1 MGNSTSRVVGC
12 FAPPDKAAG
21 GVDLDFLEQ
30 LDEGLGHSFCYVR
43 PGAVADS
50 PAITPSNSERYTLDS
65 SVMDSETRSGSF
77 RHEPADDLAAAGL
90 QRPCRSFGETTFR
103 TISGASVSANASSAR
118 TGNLTVSLAGDV
130 QEPAAAFEST
140 ASFAAV
146 PLQPVPR
153 GSGPLNTFLSGPLE
167 RGFASGPLDKGS
179 GFMSGPLDKGGA
191 FMSGPIDAGSRSNFS
206 APLSYGRRKARL
218 GLLVHRISRP
228 MKTALSRTFSRSSQ
242 NPGWVQK
249 FLMHPMSQ
257 LPWARD
263 AKSRSEGSQN
273 GLEAGIPEP
282 EYNVTRNLQWAHGK
296 AGEDRVHVVLS
307 EEQGWLFIGIYDG
320 FSGPDA
326 PDFLM
331 SNLYRA
337 IDKELEGLLW
347 IYEDSSE
354 RCDHVSN
361 LEEGESVAASVDA
374 PHGDSGRFQSDN
386 GKQEQLG
393 NFGKQNVSPGKGGD
407 ESALQVQPNCTGCEE
422 KDLTAQDSSSEK
434 LGRDEIV
441 EEMAGADLG
450 NDLQNRESHNSNRSV
465 SGADLYTSCSCAT
478 ETSAYCDQHA
488 KFLKENRKSKRLFEL
503 LEMELLEDY
512 NKRLS
517 KASPEKRKIPS
528 LHVAQEG
535 TVEGSS
541 RNAAEIS
548 RCSLAATG
556 ECFDDSED
564 LGSSRHAD
572 SVLGTDLKECTGC
585 SMSTSSSGHKQ
596 VTRRFVFGSKLRKM
610 YKKQK
615 MLQKFFPWNYDWHR
629 DQPHVDESVIKSSEV
644 ARRCKSGPVEHDAVL
659 RAMSRALE
667 TTEEAYME
675 IVEKELDRHP
685 ELALMGS
692 CVLVMLMKDQD
703 VYVMN
708 LGDSRAI
715 LAQDNDQYN
724 SSSFSKGDLRH
735 RNRSRESLV
744 RVELD
749 RISEESP
756 MHNPNSHLNSN
767 TKAKELSICRLKM
780 RAVQLSTDHS
790 TSIEEEVLRIK
801 VEHPDDPQAVFNDR
815 VKGQLK
821 VTRAFGAG
829 FLKKPKF
836 NEALLEMF
844 RIDYVGTSP
853 YISCNPAVLH
863 HRLCANDR
871 FLVLSS
877 DGLYQY
883 FSNDEVVSHVLW
895 FMENV
900 PEGDPAQ
907 YLVAELLCRAAKKN
921 GMNFHELL
929 DIPQGDRR
937 KYHDD
942 VSVMIPIL
950 VEDLLVTTRK
960 FNRNKRFQRNVV
972 DWWLSA
978 HDESTSTMR

>member
-1 MGNSTSRVVGC
+1 
-12 FAPPDKAAG
+12 
-21 GVDLDFLEQ
+21 
-30 LDEGLGHSFCYVR
+30 
-43 PGAVADS
+43 
-50 PAITPSNSERYTLDS
+50 
-65 SVMDSETRSGSF
+65 
-77 RHEPADDLAAAGL
+77 
-90 QRPCRSFGETTFR
+90 
-103 TISGASVSANASSAR
+103 
-118 TGNLTVSLAGDV
+118 
-130 QEPAAAFEST
+130 
-140 ASFAAV
+140 
-146 PLQPVPR
+146 
-153 GSGPLNTFLSGPLE
+153 
-167 RGFASGPLDKGS
+167 
-179 GFMSGPLDKGGA
+179 MSGPLDKGA

-249 FLMHPMSQ
+249 FLSHPMAQ

-273 GLEAGIPEP
+273 GLEPGIPEP

-331 SNLYRA
+331 SNLYKA

-347 IYEDSSE
+347 VYEDSSD

-361 LEEGESVAASVDA
+361 LEEGESAAASVDA
-374 PHGDSGRFQSDN
+374 PHDDSGQFQSDN

-407 ESALQVQPNCTGCEE
+407 ESALQVQPNCTSCEE
-422 KDLTAQDSSSEK
+422 KDLATQDSSSEK

-450 NDLQNRESHNSNRSV
+450 NDLQSRESHNLNRGL
-465 SGADLYTSCSCAT
+465 SGTDLSTSCSCAT

-517 KASPEKRKIPS
+517 KASPEGRKIPS
-528 LHVAQEG
+528 LHVAQAG
-535 TVEGSS
+535 TAEGSS

-572 SVLGTDLKECTGC
+572 SVLGTDVKECTGC
-585 SMSTSSSGHKQ
+585 SISTSSSGHKQ
-596 VTRRFVFGSKLRKM
+596 VMRRFVFGSKLRKM

-615 MLQKFFPWNYDWHR
+615 MLQKKFFPWNYDWHR
-629 DQPHVDESVIKSSEV
+629 DQPHVDETAIKSSEV
-644 ARRCKSGPVEHDAVL
+644 SRRCKSGPVEHDAVL

-900 PEGDPAQ
+900 PDGDPAQ

-942 VSVMIPIL
+942 VSVMVISLEGRIW
-950 VEDLLVTTRK
+950 R
-960 FNRNKRFQRNVV
+960 
-972 DWWLSA
+972 S
-978 HDESTSTMR
+978 SG

>member
-1 MGNSTSRVVGC
+1 
-12 FAPPDKAAG
+12 
-21 GVDLDFLEQ
+21 
-30 LDEGLGHSFCYVR
+30 
-43 PGAVADS
+43 
-50 PAITPSNSERYTLDS
+50 
-65 SVMDSETRSGSF
+65 MDSETRSGSF

-331 SNLYRA
+331 SNLYKT

-347 IYEDSSE
+347 VYEDSSE

-374 PHGDSGRFQSDN
+374 HDDSGRFQSDN

-528 LHVAQEG
+528 LHVAQAG

-615 MLQKFFPWNYDWHR
+615 MLQKKFFPWNYDWHR

-844 RIDYVGTSP
+844 RINYVGTSP

-942 VSVMIPIL
+942 VSVMPCL
-950 VEDLLVTTRK
+950 V
-960 FNRNKRFQRNVV
+960 
-972 DWWLSA
+972 
-978 HDESTSTMR
+978 

>member
-12 FAPPDKAAG
+12 FAPADKA
-21 GVDLDFLEQ
+21 GVNLEFLEP

-43 PGAVADS
+43 PGAIVDS

-77 RHEPADDLAAAGL
+77 RQEAVEDLTAAGL
-90 QRPCRSFGETTFR
+90 QRPGRSFSETTFR
-103 TISGASVSANASSAR
+103 AISGASVSANASSAR
-118 TGNLTVSLAGDV
+118 TGNLCVSLAGDV

-167 RGFASGPLDKGS
+167 RGFASGPLDKSS
-179 GFMSGPLDKGGA
+179 GFMSGPLDKGA
-191 FMSGPIDAGSRSNFS
+191 FMSGPIDAGNRSNFS
-206 APLSYGRRKARL
+206 APLSYGRRKAGL
-218 GLLVHRISRP
+218 GHLVHKISRP
-228 MKTALSRTFSRSSQ
+228 MKTALSRTFSRNSQ
-242 NPGWVQK
+242 GPGWVQK
-249 FLMHPMSQ
+249 FLLHPMAQ
-257 LPWARD
+257 LAWSRD
-263 AKSRSEGSQN
+263 TKCRSEGSQN
-273 GLEAGIPEP
+273 GLEAGLPEP

-331 SNLYRA
+331 SNLYKA

-347 IYEDSSE
+347 VYEDTAE
-354 RCDHVSN
+354 RSDHVSTHGD
-361 LEEGESVAASVDA
+361 GESLAASLD
-374 PHGDSGRFQSDN
+374 PPCGDGTQFQIEN
-386 GKQEQLG
+386 RKQEQLG
-393 NFGKQNVSPGKGGD
+393 NFEKQIVSTGKD
-407 ESALQVQPNCTGCEE
+407 CDDSALKVQPNSNNSEQ
-422 KDLTAQDSSSEK
+422 KDLATQVSSSQE
-434 LGRDEIV
+434 LGADEIV
-441 EEMAGADLG
+441 EETAGADVG
-450 NDLQNRESHNSNRSV
+450 NNLRNRESNKSSTCLSSTDVN
-465 SGADLYTSCSCAT
+465 TSCSCT
-478 ETSAYCDQHA
+478 MENSTYCNQDV
-488 KFLKENRKSKRLFEL
+488 KLLKESRKSKRLFEL
-503 LEMELLEDY
+503 LEMELLEEY
-512 NKRLS
+512 NRSIS
-517 KASPEKRKIPS
+517 KLSPEGSKRQS
-528 LHVAQEG
+528 LLNMQAG
-535 TVEGSS
+535 TTEESF
-541 RNAAEIS
+541 RNASELS

-556 ECFDDSED
+556 ELFDDSED
-564 LGSSRHAD
+564 PGSSRHGD
-572 SVLGTDLKECTGC
+572 SVPGIDSKECGEC
-585 SMSTSSSGHKQ
+585 SISSSSSGHKQ
-596 VTRRFVFGSKLRKM
+596 ITSNFLFGSKLRKM
-610 YKKQK
+610 YRKQK
-615 MLQKFFPWNYDWHR
+615 LLQKKFFPWNYDWHR
-629 DQPHVDESVIKSSEV
+629 DQPHIEESVIKPSEV
-644 ARRCKSGPVEHDAVL
+644 TRKCKSGPVEHDAVL

-708 LGDSRAI
+708 LGDSRVI

-724 SSSFSKGDLRH
+724 SSSFSKGDLRY

-756 MHNPNSHLNSN
+756 MHNPNSHLSSN
-767 TKAKELSICRLKM
+767 TKTKELSICRLKT

-801 VEHPDDPQAVFNDR
+801 AEHPDDPQAVFNDR

-836 NEALLEMF
+836 NETLLEMF

-863 HRLCANDR
+863 HRLCSNDR

-883 FSNDEVVSHVLW
+883 FSNDEVVSHVSW

-921 GMNFHELL
+921 GMDFHELL
-929 DIPQGDRR
+929 DIPHGDRR

-942 VSVMIPIL
+942 VSVMVISLEGRIW
-950 VEDLLVTTRK
+950 R
-960 FNRNKRFQRNVV
+960 
-972 DWWLSA
+972 S
-978 HDESTSTMR
+978 SG

>member
-1 MGNSTSRVVGC
+1 M
-12 FAPPDKAAG
+12 A
-21 GVDLDFLEQ
+21 
-30 LDEGLGHSFCYVR
+30 
-43 PGAVADS
+43 
-50 PAITPSNSERYTLDS
+50 
-65 SVMDSETRSGSF
+65 
-77 RHEPADDLAAAGL
+77 
-90 QRPCRSFGETTFR
+90 
-103 TISGASVSANASSAR
+103 
-118 TGNLTVSLAGDV
+118 
-130 QEPAAAFEST
+130 
-140 ASFAAV
+140 
-146 PLQPVPR
+146 
-153 GSGPLNTFLSGPLE
+153 
-167 RGFASGPLDKGS
+167 
-179 GFMSGPLDKGGA
+179 
-191 FMSGPIDAGSRSNFS
+191 
-206 APLSYGRRKARL
+206 
-218 GLLVHRISRP
+218 
-228 MKTALSRTFSRSSQ
+228 
-242 NPGWVQK
+242 
-249 FLMHPMSQ
+249 Q
-257 LPWARD
+257 LPWPRD

-273 GLEAGIPEP
+273 GLDAGIPEP

-331 SNLYRA
+331 SNLYKA

-347 IYEDSSE
+347 VYEESAE
-354 RCDHVSN
+354 RSDHASAHE
-361 LEEGESVAASVDA
+361 EEGEPVAASVDA
-374 PHGDSGRFQSDN
+374 PHGDGDQLQIENVKR
-386 GKQEQLG
+386 EQLVHL
-393 NFGKQNVSPGKGGD
+393 GKQNAPPEKCCD
-407 ESALQVQPNCTGCEE
+407 ESASQVQPNCICSEQKCPDTHVSS
-422 KDLTAQDSSSEK
+422 AQK
-434 LGRDEIV
+434 LGADEIV
-441 EEMAGADLG
+441 EEMAEADQG
-450 NDLQNRESHNSNRSV
+450 NDLQSREPLDLNTCF
-465 SGADLYTSCSCAT
+465 SGTGLGTSCSCAA
-478 ETSAYCDQHA
+478 ENSAYCDQHA
-488 KFLKENRKSKRLFEL
+488 KFLKESRKSKRLFEL

-512 NKRLS
+512 NRRLS
-517 KASPEKRKIPS
+517 KVSPEGRGIQSSHDDTQP
-528 LHVAQEG
+528 G
-535 TVEGSS
+535 TTEGSS
-541 RNAAEIS
+541 RNAAEVS
-548 RCSLAATG
+548 RCSLAETG
-556 ECFDDSED
+556 ECFHDSED

-572 SVLGTDLKECTGC
+572 SALGIDPKECGGC
-585 SMSTSSSGHKQ
+585 SVSTSSSGHRQ
-596 VTRRFVFGSKLRKM
+596 VTRRFVFGSRLRRM

-615 MLQKFFPWNYDWHR
+615 MLQKKFFPWNYDWHR
-629 DQPHVDESVIKSSEV
+629 DQPHVDECVIKPSEV

-675 IVEKELDRHP
+675 IVEKELDRNP

-708 LGDSRAI
+708 LGDSRVI

-756 MHNPNSHLNSN
+756 MHNPNSHLSSN
-767 TKAKELSICRLKM
+767 TKAKELSVCKLKM

-801 VEHPDDPQAVFNDR
+801 AEHPDDPQAVFNDR

-836 NEALLEMF
+836 NEALLQMF

-853 YISCNPAVLH
+853 YVSCNPAVLH

-883 FSNDEVVSHVLW
+883 FSNDEVVSHVSW

-921 GMNFHELL
+921 GMDFHELL

-942 VSVMIPIL
+942 VSVMVISLEGRIW
-950 VEDLLVTTRK
+950 R
-960 FNRNKRFQRNVV
+960 
-972 DWWLSA
+972 S
-978 HDESTSTMR
+978 SG

>member
-12 FAPPDKAAG
+12 FAPADKA
-21 GVDLDFLEQ
+21 GVDLDFLEP

-43 PGAVADS
+43 PGAGAADS

-65 SVMDSETRSGSF
+65 SALDSETRSGSF
-77 RHEPADDLAAAGL
+77 RQEAAEDLAAAAAAAVAAGL
-90 QRPCRSFGETTFR
+90 QRPSRSFGETTFR

-118 TGNLTVSLAGDV
+118 TGNISVSLAGDV
-130 QEPAAAFEST
+130 QEPAAVFEST

-167 RGFASGPLDKGS
+167 RGFASGPLDKGA
-179 GFMSGPLDKGGA
+179 GFMSGPLDKGV
-191 FMSGPIDAGSRSNFS
+191 FMSGPIDGGNRSNFS
-206 APLSYGRRKARL
+206 APLSYGRRKAGL
-218 GLLVHRISRP
+218 GHLVHRISRP
-228 MKTALSRTFSRSSQ
+228 MKTALSRTFSRNSQ
-242 NPGWVQK
+242 NPGWLHKV
-249 FLMHPMSQ
+249 LLHPMGQ

-273 GLEAGIPEP
+273 GLEAGLPEP

-331 SNLYRA
+331 SNLYKA

-347 IYEDSSE
+347 VYEESSE
-354 RCDHVSN
+354 KSDHVSAH
-361 LEEGESVAASVDA
+361 EEGEPAAASMDA
-374 PHGDSGRFQSDN
+374 PHGDGGQFQIDS
-386 GKQEQLG
+386 GKQEQG
-393 NFGKQNVSPGKGGD
+393 NFQKLDVSAEKDRD
-407 ESALQVQPNCTGCEE
+407 ESALQVQPNCTSSEQ
-422 KDLTAQDSSSEK
+422 KDLATQVSSSQE
-434 LGRDEIV
+434 LGTDEIV
-441 EEMAGADLG
+441 EETVEADLG
-450 NDLQNRESHNSNRSV
+450 NDLQSRESHNSNTGLS
-465 SGADLYTSCSCAT
+465 SADLNISCTCTT
-478 ETSAYCDQHA
+478 ENSVYCDQHA

-503 LEMELLEDY
+503 LEMELLEDH
-512 NKRLS
+512 S
-517 KASPEKRKIPS
+517 KSVSKVS
-528 LHVAQEG
+528 LDGRTTQNLHNTLAG
-535 TVEGSS
+535 TAEGSS
-541 RNAAEIS
+541 RNASEIS

-572 SVLGTDLKECTGC
+572 SVLGADTKECSGC
-585 SMSTSSSGHKQ
+585 SISTSSSGHKQ
-596 VTRRFVFGSKLRKM
+596 TTRRFLFGTKLRKM

-615 MLQKFFPWNYDWHR
+615 LLQKKFFPWNYDWHR
-629 DQPHVDESVIKSSEV
+629 DQPHVDESIIQPSEV
-644 ARRCKSGPVEHDAVL
+644 IRRCKSGPVEHDAVL

-708 LGDSRAI
+708 LGDSRVI

-724 SSSFSKGDLRH
+724 GSSFLKGDLRH

-756 MHNPNSHLNSN
+756 MHNPNSHLSSN

-790 TSIEEEVLRIK
+790 TSIAEEVLRIK
-801 VEHPDDPQAVFNDR
+801 AEHPDDPQAVFNDR

-836 NEALLEMF
+836 NEALLQMF

-853 YISCNPAVLH
+853 YLSCNPAVLH
-863 HRLCANDR
+863 HRLCTNDR

-883 FSNDEVVSHVLW
+883 FSNDEVVSHVSW

-921 GMNFHELL
+921 GMDFHELL

-942 VSVMIPIL
+942 VSVMVISLEGRIW
-950 VEDLLVTTRK
+950 R
-960 FNRNKRFQRNVV
+960 
-972 DWWLSA
+972 S
-978 HDESTSTMR
+978 SG

>member
-12 FAPPDKAAG
+12 FAPADKA
-21 GVDLDFLEQ
+21 GVDLDFLEP

-43 PGAVADS
+43 PGAAADS

-77 RHEPADDLAAAGL
+77 RQDAAEDLAAVATAAAGL

-118 TGNLTVSLAGDV
+118 TGNLSVSLAGDV

-153 GSGPLNTFLSGPLE
+153 GSGPLNSFLSGPLE

-179 GFMSGPLDKGGA
+179 GFMSGPLDKGV
-191 FMSGPIDAGSRSNFS
+191 FMSGPIDGGNRSNFS
-206 APLSYGRRKARL
+206 APLSYGRGKAGL
-218 GLLVHRISRP
+218 GHLVHRISRP

-242 NPGWVQK
+242 NPGWVHK
-249 FLMHPMSQ
+249 FLLHPMAQ

-273 GLEAGIPEP
+273 GLEAGLPEP

-331 SNLYRA
+331 SNLYKA

-347 IYEDSSE
+347 VYEESSE
-354 RCDHVSN
+354 RNDHVSTH
-361 LEEGESVAASVDA
+361 EECEPVATSMDAS
-374 PHGDSGRFQSDN
+374 HGDGCQFQIDN
-386 GKQEQLG
+386 EKQEQLG
-393 NFGKQNVSPGKGGD
+393 NFEKHNVSASKDCD
-407 ESALQVQPNCTGCEE
+407 ESALQVQPNCTSGEQ
-422 KDLTAQDSSSEK
+422 KDLAIQVSSSQE
-434 LGRDEIV
+434 LGADEIV
-441 EEMAGADLG
+441 EETAEANLG
-450 NDLQNRESHNSNRSV
+450 NDLQSREPHNLDR
-465 SGADLYTSCSCAT
+465 DLSSTDVNINCSCT
-478 ETSAYCDQHA
+478 TDNSASCDQHA
-488 KFLKENRKSKRLFEL
+488 KFLKVNRKSKRLFEL
-503 LEMELLEDY
+503 LQMELVEDH
-512 NKRLS
+512 NRSVS
-517 KASPEKRKIPS
+517 KASPDGRKIQN
-528 LHVAQEG
+528 LHS
-535 TVEGSS
+535 TVEGTTERSS
-541 RNAAEIS
+541 INPAEVS
-548 RCSLAATG
+548 RCSLAAG

-572 SVLGTDLKECTGC
+572 TVIGIDTKECSGC
-585 SMSTSSSGHKQ
+585 SVSTSSSGHKQ
-596 VTRRFVFGSKLRKM
+596 ITRRFLFGSKLRKM
-610 YKKQK
+610 YKRQK
-615 MLQKFFPWNYDWHR
+615 LLQKKFFPWNYDWHR
-629 DQPHVDESVIKSSEV
+629 DQPHVDESAIQPSEV
-644 ARRCKSGPVEHDAVL
+644 IRRCKSGPVEHDAVL

-675 IVEKELDRHP
+675 IVESELDRHP

-708 LGDSRAI
+708 LGDSRVI

-756 MHNPNSHLNSN
+756 MHNPNSHLSSN

-801 VEHPDDPQAVFNDR
+801 AEHPDDPQAVFNDR

-836 NEALLEMF
+836 NEALLQMF

-883 FSNDEVVSHVLW
+883 FSNDEVVSHVSW

-921 GMNFHELL
+921 GMDFHELL

-942 VSVMIPIL
+942 VSVMVISLEGRIW
-950 VEDLLVTTRK
+950 R
-960 FNRNKRFQRNVV
+960 
-972 DWWLSA
+972 S
-978 HDESTSTMR
+978 SG

>member
-12 FAPPDKAAG
+12 FAPADKA
-21 GVDLDFLEQ
+21 GVNLEFLEP

-43 PGAVADS
+43 PGPIADS

-77 RHEPADDLAAAGL
+77 RQEAMEDLAAAGL
-90 QRPCRSFGETTFR
+90 QRPSRSFSETTFR

-118 TGNLTVSLAGDV
+118 TANLCVSLAGDV
-130 QEPAAAFEST
+130 HEPAAAFEST
-140 ASFAAV
+140 ASFSAV

-167 RGFASGPLDKGS
+167 RGFASGPLDKGA
-179 GFMSGPLDKGGA
+179 GFMSGPLDKGT
-191 FMSGPIDAGSRSNFS
+191 FMSGPIDGGSRSNFS
-206 APLSYGRRKARL
+206 APLSFGRKKAGL
-218 GLLVHRISRP
+218 GHLVHKISRP
-228 MKTALSRTFSRSSQ
+228 MKSALSRTFSRNSHG
-242 NPGWVQK
+242 PGWVQK
-249 FLMHPMSQ
+249 FLLHPMAQ
-257 LPWARD
+257 LTWSRD
-263 AKSRSEGSQN
+263 AKCRSEGSQN
-273 GLEAGIPEP
+273 GVEAGLPEP

-331 SNLYRA
+331 SNLYKA

-347 IYEDSSE
+347 VYEDTADRS
-354 RCDHVSN
+354 DHVSAH
-361 LEEGESVAASVDA
+361 GVDEA
-374 PHGDSGRFQSDN
+374 IATSLDPCCDDGTHLQIDN
-386 GKQEQLG
+386 RKQEQLG
-393 NFGKQNVSPGKGGD
+393 NFEKQSVSTGKD
-407 ESALQVQPNCTGCEE
+407 C
-422 KDLTAQDSSSEK
+422 
-434 LGRDEIV
+434 DEIV
-441 EEMAGADLG
+441 CKDQPNSYSSEQKDLAKQVSSSQELDTDEITEETAGTDVG
-450 NDLQNRESHNSNRSV
+450 NNLQNRESNNLSRGISSTDV
-465 SGADLYTSCSCAT
+465 KTSCSCTAENST
-478 ETSAYCDQHA
+478 YCNQDV
-488 KFLKENRKSKRLFEL
+488 KMLKKSRKSKRLFEL
-503 LEMELLEDY
+503 LEMELLQEC
-512 NKRLS
+512 NRSIS
-517 KASPEKRKIPS
+517 KMSPEGVKRQS
-528 LHVAQEG
+528 LPNTQGGNTE
-535 TVEGSS
+535 ESL
-541 RNAAEIS
+541 RNASEFT
-548 RCSLAATG
+548 RCSLASTG

-564 LGSSRHAD
+564 PSSRHGD
-572 SVLGTDLKECTGC
+572 SVLGIDHKECGGC
-585 SMSTSSSGHKQ
+585 SISSSSSGHKQ
-596 VTRRFVFGSKLRKM
+596 ITSRFLFGSKLRKM
-610 YKKQK
+610 YKKK
-615 MLQKFFPWNYDWHR
+615 KLLQKKFFLWNYDWHR
-629 DQPHVDESVIKSSEV
+629 DQPHADESIIKPSEV
-644 ARRCKSGPVEHDAVL
+644 TRRCKSGPVDHDAVL

-675 IVEKELDRHP
+675 IVENELDRHP

-708 LGDSRAI
+708 LGDSRVI

-724 SSSFSKGDLRH
+724 SSSFLKGDLRY

-744 RVELD
+744 RAELD

-756 MHNPNSHLNSN
+756 MHNPSSHPSSN
-767 TKAKELSICRLKM
+767 TKTKELSICRLKV
-780 RAVQLSTDHS
+780 RAVQLSADHS
-790 TSIEEEVLRIK
+790 TCIQEEVLRIK
-801 VEHPDDPQAVFNDR
+801 AEHHDDPQAVFNDR

-836 NEALLEMF
+836 NDALLQMF

-863 HRLCANDR
+863 HRLCSNDR

-883 FSNDEVVSHVLW
+883 FSNDEVVSHVSW

-921 GMNFHELL
+921 GAYVN
-929 DIPQGDRR
+929 
-937 KYHDD
+937 Y
-942 VSVMIPIL
+942 
-950 VEDLLVTTRK
+950 
-960 FNRNKRFQRNVV
+960 QRSEV
-972 DWWLSA
+972 L
-978 HDESTSTMR
+978 M

>member
-12 FAPPDKAAG
+12 FAPADKA
-21 GVDLDFLEQ
+21 GVNLDFLEP

-43 PGAVADS
+43 PGGIADS

-77 RHEPADDLAAAGL
+77 RQEAVDELAAAGL
-90 QRPCRSFGETTFR
+90 QRPSRSFSETTFR

-118 TGNLTVSLAGDV
+118 TGNLCVSLAGEM

-167 RGFASGPLDKGS
+167 RGFASGPLDRGA
-179 GFMSGPLDKGGA
+179 GFMSGPLDKGT
-191 FMSGPIDAGSRSNFS
+191 FMSGPIDASNRSNFS
-206 APLSYGRRKARL
+206 APLSFGRKKAGL
-218 GLLVHRISRP
+218 GHLVHRISRP
-228 MKTALSRTFSRSSQ
+228 MKTALSRTFSRSSHGS
-242 NPGWVQK
+242 GWVQK
-249 FLMHPMSQ
+249 FLLHPMANLAWS
-257 LPWARD
+257 RD
-263 AKSRSEGSQN
+263 AKCRSEGSQN

-331 SNLYRA
+331 SNLYKA

-347 IYEDSSE
+347 VYEDTAE
-354 RCDHVSN
+354 KGDHVPTH
-361 LEEGESVAASVDA
+361 GDGQSVAASQG
-374 PHGDSGRFQSDN
+374 PPCGDSTEFQIEN
-386 GKQEQLG
+386 RKQDQLG
-393 NFGKQNVSPGKGGD
+393 TFENQSVSAGKDSD
-407 ESALQVQPNCTGCEE
+407 ESSLQGQPNS
-422 KDLTAQDSSSEK
+422 SSSEQK
-434 LGRDEIV
+434 DLVTQVSNSQELDADEIV
-441 EEMAGADLG
+441 EETAGADVG
-450 NDLQNRESHNSNRSV
+450 NNLQNRDPNNLNKDLSS
-465 SGADLYTSCSCAT
+465 ADGNTSCSCTT
-478 ETSAYCDQHA
+478 ENSSNCNQDA
-488 KFLKENRKSKRLFEL
+488 KLLKQSRKSKRLFEL
-503 LEMELLEDY
+503 LEMELVEEY
-512 NKRLS
+512 NRSISRLS
-517 KASPEKRKIPS
+517 AEERKRQS
-528 LHVAQEG
+528 LLNMQAG
-535 TVEGSS
+535 TTEDSS
-541 RNAAEIS
+541 RNASELTG
-548 RCSLAATG
+548 CSLSATRD
-556 ECFDDSED
+556 FDDTEED
-564 LGSSRHAD
+564 PGSSRRCD
-572 SVLGTDLKECTGC
+572 SVLGVDPKGCGEC
-585 SMSTSSSGHKQ
+585 SISTSSSGRKQ
-596 VTRRFVFGSKLRKM
+596 ITRRFIFGSKLRKV

-615 MLQKFFPWNYDWHR
+615 LLQKKLFPWNYDWHR
-629 DQPHVDESVIKSSEV
+629 DQPHEDGSAITPSEV
-644 ARRCKSGPVEHDAVL
+644 TRRCKSGPVDHDAVL

-708 LGDSRAI
+708 LGDSRVI
-715 LAQDNDQYN
+715 LGQDGDQYN
-724 SSSFSKGDLRH
+724 SSNFSKGDLRY

-756 MHNPNSHLNSN
+756 MHNPNSHLSSN

-801 VEHPDDPQAVFNDR
+801 AEHPDDPEAVFNDR

-836 NEALLEMF
+836 NDTLLEMF

-853 YISCNPAVLH
+853 YVSCNPAVLH

-883 FSNDEVVSHVLW
+883 FSNDEVVSHVSW

-921 GMNFHELL
+921 GQFCIHIFNILNRLFTLGLNIGMDFHELL

-942 VSVMIPIL
+942 VSVMVISLEGRIW
-950 VEDLLVTTRK
+950 R
-960 FNRNKRFQRNVV
+960 
-972 DWWLSA
+972 S
-978 HDESTSTMR
+978 SG